1 MLYDNP
7 AARLKAILDVGKTHS
22 DGLRCIEVWHTILA
36 IRPDQ
41 SHEFFERL
49 GKVIELSNKTRL
61 LVKTHFPHQIASS
74 EVCLSKVD
82 FAFTT
87 QVLNGAWNS
96 FMAQIDA
103 NCMDTL
109 GLVADLLHSKVS
121 AKVVKQ
127 NALETIFKGF
137 KELLDVIDKS
147 DISNSLKQYLVNEIN
162 DLLNSIRDYKITG
175 AVPILKQAE
184 SMAGHVLLDPE
195 YASFLKD
202 HELGKR
208 LLDNL
213 NAMAAVLTVAVSLPQ
228 LANFSKLLLN

>member
-7 AARLKAILDVGKTHS
+7 AARLKAILDTGKTHS
-22 DGLRCIEVWHTILA
+22 GGLKCIEVWHAILG
-36 IRPDQ
+36 IRHEQ
-41 SHEFFERL
+41 KNEFFERL
-49 GKVIELSNKTRL
+49 GKIMELSNQTRQ
-61 LVKTHFPHQIASS
+61 LVKTHFPHQIESS
-74 EVCLSKVD
+74 EICLSTID

-87 QVLNGAWNS
+87 QALNSSWNS
-96 FMAQIDA
+96 FIGQIDSP
-103 NCMDTL
+103 CMHTL
-109 GLVADLLHSKVS
+109 GLIADLLHSKVS

-127 NALETIFKGF
+127 NELEIIFKGF
-137 KELLDVIDKS
+137 KELLDIIDNS